1 MGIQLPERGSRWISC
16 AVLIL
21 VLAFLTACNSGIS
34 DTSDGGGN
42 TAGDNGDTNTDNTG
56 DNTGGGS
63 DPGGTGGG
71 SDPGGTGSGSD
82 PGGTGG
88 GSGTI
93 NTDVAVACT
102 SSGDDSTQNPDGSA
116 SFVRSYTIDSPV
128 YHSVVSRKDYLN
140 RNIWLDYMLHEPTT
154 MPKGIVVLIAG
165 GAMNAAI
172 YGTEGNTATHSGK
185 NYLVRSA
192 HRYMQAGYRVI
203 TMDRP
208 RDFSKYGDIDSA
220 GYLYDTYRTSV
231 DHAVDITTIVNRE
244 NSEDLP
250 VFIAGTS
257 RGAISAVAQ
266 NSLSAGIDISSPV
279 TAGSGTPVGT
289 DSLPETQVQVPV
301 HLLYHQT
308 DTCTV
313 SPTTSSALL
322 FDQLLTAG
330 IDVQG
335 NNVSGGFADT
345 VANNPCGALDYHG
358 FTGIENC
365 AVNTSTTW
373 MDNELAAMESQ
384 HPGNARPVA
393 QNMTV
398 NDLMGQPIDITLF
411 VTDRDDTTFTY
422 GLPYATS
429 SLGGTLTISDNTVHY
444 VAPNNDLPAMT
455 TDKFVYTVID
465 SKGSRSAAVVSVDL
479 SQATVDHTD
488 PGLAACSSCHT
499 PPAGHISV
507 ISECGACHTTTQW
520 PGQPFDH
527 ASFTQGCSTCHDGVI
542 ASGKSSGHIDT
553 TEECNVC
560 HASTTDWLII
570 SNN

>member
-1 MGIQLPERGSRWISC
+1 MGIQLPGGVSRWISC

-21 VLAFLTACNSGIS
+21 VLAFLTACGS
-34 DTSDGGGN
+34 SDGGGN
-42 TAGDNGDTNTDNTG
+42 TTGDNGGTNTDNTG
-56 DNTGGGS
+56 GNTGGGS
-63 DPGGTGGG
+63 DPGNTGGGTGGG
-71 SDPGGTGSGSD
+71 SDPGN
-82 PGGTGG
+82 TGG
-88 GSGTI
+88 GTVSS
-93 NTDVAVACT
+93 DVAVACT

-140 RNIWLDYMLHEPTT
+140 RDIWLDYMVHEPTT
-154 MPKGIVVLIAG
+154 TPKGIVVLIAG

-172 YGTEGNTATHSGK
+172 YGTEGNNATHSGK

-208 RDFSKYGDIDSA
+208 SDFSKYGDIDNA
-220 GYLYDTYRTSV
+220 GYLYDAYRTSV
-231 DHAVDITTIVNRE
+231 DHAVDITTIVNQE
-244 NSEDLP
+244 NNEDLP

-266 NSLSAGIDISSPV
+266 NALAAGIDISSPV

-289 DSLPETQVQVPV
+289 ESLPVTQVQVPV

-308 DTCTV
+308 DTCKV

-373 MDNELAAMESQ
+373 MDMMSQ
-384 HPGNARPVA
+384 A
-393 QNMTV
+393 
-398 NDLMGQPIDITLF
+398 IDITLSA
-411 VTDRDDTTFTY
+411 TDSDDTTFTY
-422 GLPYATS
+422 GLPYTTS

-507 ISECGACHTTTQW
+507 KSECGACHTTTQW

-527 ASFTQGCSTCHDGVI
+527 ASFTQGCSTCHDGI
-542 ASGKSSGHIDT
+542 RASGKPPGHIDT

-560 HASTTDWLII
+560 HASTTDWLVI
-570 SNN
+570 SNI